1 MKYTHSGLVA
11 FQYTGD
17 STTASATVAR
27 LETTNMTAVRWSQH
41 AQLQQQQHADDV
53 TRCIVDQLTDAWR
66 AQRGTQRCER

>member
-17 STTASATVAR
+17 STTALATVAR

-41 AQLQQQQHADDV
+41 AQLQQQQQHADDV
-53 TRCIVDQLTDAWR
+53 TRCIVDQLTDAWHSR
-66 AQRGTQRCER
+66 HAAM